1 MRRMARLR
9 RQRGFIMAEVV
20 IAIMII
26 GIALI
31 AIAGMFIQSTNAT
44 SGAAEYTAATNLAQK
59 QLELLKLQPYTYW
72 KNIAVTTTIAWQGT
86 VGETDPYSVATT
98 ASVSAEN
105 SNLVEVVV
113 VVSWTQQGQSRQVQL
128 TAFYSK
134 VQ

>member
-1 MRRMARLR
+1 MAVLR

-31 AIAGMFIQSTNAT
+31 AITGMFIQSTKAT

-59 QLELLKLQPYTYW
+59 QLELLKLQPHTYW
-72 KNIAVTTTIAWQGT
+72 KNMIVTTAIAWQGT

-98 ASVSAEN
+98 ATVSAEN

-113 VVSWTQQGQSRQVQL
+113 VVSWTQQGQPRQVQL